1 MRLSLTPAGGFV
13 LVVVVAIA
21 LVALLALGPGR
32 SRTSDRRRHVLVGLR
47 IITIALVILAM
58 LQPTLVWT
66 TVTQRPATLVLLADS
81 SRSMQVADVV
91 GNKSRWQALLAAI
104 TDAWPSLTAVDDE
117 LDIKVYT
124 FDSQAHERDVSLDK
138 PDFPEKAEG
147 DQTAIGFVLDEVL
160 RREAGKRIA
169 AVVILSDGAQRTAPG
184 KDLPPQT
191 PARRMTDLGN
201 PLYAVPFGQ
210 SRALDQTRDVVLS
223 ELRANQ
229 VVFVKNPLEVGGL
242 AQMTG
247 LVNQDVLAQLLVETA
262 PGKMEV
268 VGTTTLRADATGRK
282 LPINL
287 EYVPP
292 TAGEIKVT
300 LKAVGQP
307 GELVTTNNE
316 LSTFVSVLD
325 GGLNVLY
332 LNGAILP
339 EQNFIRRSLDASPDI
354 NVDYQYLNARK
365 PQTKPTDLIERF
377 KPGKYNVYILGD
389 LDAKAFTTEEL
400 TALRAAVEK
409 GAGLIMLGGL
419 HSFGAGGYGQT
430 PLADVLPI
438 KIDFTERQNFDE
450 PIRPDLHLPEN
461 PKPRMRPTQLGRSRS
476 PMLLAPAEQNA
487 AAWEKLPP
495 LDGAN
500 RFSGIKQ
507 GAGILA
513 ETSDAKPL
521 LVAQEFGAGRVLAF
535 AGDSTWHWVM
545 GGQEAAHKRFWR
557 QIVLWLARK
566 DDATSGSVWVNLDQ
580 RRFAPG
586 GRVEFTAGAKT
597 AEGTRVPDARIEA
610 VVIRPDGSKVPV
622 RMRTEGE
629 ETSGTFTEGLTAGDY
644 TLQVTATAGTQPL
657 GEARARFLVYEQ
669 DLELDNPAA
678 DRGALEGLAAMTGG
692 KTIAPEQLPQL
703 IDHIK
708 KQLHDLDVETQIK
721 KTLWDNWPFFL
732 LFVSVIGLEWF
743 LRKKWGLV

>member
-1 MRLSLTPAGGFV
+1 MRLSFTPAGGYV

-32 SRTSDRRRHVLVGLR
+32 TRTSNLRRRVLVALR
-47 IITIALVILAM
+47 LASIALVILAM

-66 TVTQRPATLVLLADS
+66 TVTRRPATLLVLADS

-91 GNKSRWQALLAAI
+91 GNKTRWQALRAALA
-104 TDAWPSLTAVDDE
+104 DAWPGLTDMDDE
-117 LDIKVYT
+117 LEIKLYT
-124 FDSQAHERDVSLDK
+124 FDSQAHERDVSLGK
-138 PDFPEKAEG
+138 PDLPETPDG
-147 DQTAIGFVLDEVL
+147 DQTALGFVLDEVL

-169 AVVILSDGAQRTAPG
+169 AVVVLSDGAQRAAPG

-191 PARRMTDLGN
+191 PARRLADLGN
-201 PLYAVPFGQ
+201 PLFAVPFGQ
-210 SRALDQTRDVVLS
+210 SRSLDQTRDVALS

-247 LVNQDVLAQLLVETA
+247 LVNQDVPVQLLVETA

-268 VGTTTLRADATGRK
+268 VAATTLRADAAGRK

-287 EYVPP
+287 EYIPP

-300 LKAVGQP
+300 LKALGQP

-339 EQNFIRRSLDASPDI
+339 EQNFLRRSLDASPDI
-354 NVDYQYLNARK
+354 NVDYQFLNARK

-389 LDAKAFTTEEL
+389 LDSTAFTTDEL
-400 TALRAAVEK
+400 TALRTAVEK

-450 PIRPDLHLPEN
+450 PIRTDLHLPEN
-461 PKPRMRPTQLGRSRS
+461 PKPRMRPTQLGSSRS
-476 PMLLAPAEQNA
+476 PMLLAPAKQNA
-487 AAWEKLPP
+487 AAWEELPP

-500 RFSGIKQ
+500 RFAGIKP
-507 GAGILA
+507 GAGVLA
-513 ETSDAKPL
+513 ETTDGKPL

-545 GGQEAAHKRFWR
+545 SGHETAHKRFWR
-557 QIVLWLARK
+557 QVVLWLARK

-597 AEGTRVPDARIEA
+597 AEGEPVPDVRIDA
-610 VVIRPDGSKVPV
+610 VVVRPDGTKVPV
-622 RMRTEGE
+622 RMRSEGG
-629 ETSGTFTEGLTAGDY
+629 ETAGTFTDALPAGDY
-644 TLQVTATAGTQPL
+644 TLQVTATAGTQNL

-692 KTIAPEQLPQL
+692 KTLAPEQLPLL
-703 IDHIK
+703 IEQIR
-708 KQLHDLDVETQIK
+708 KQLHDLEVETQIK
-721 KTLWDNWPFFL
+721 ETLWDNWPFFL
-732 LFVSVIGLEWF
+732 LLVGVLGLEWF